1 MSVSARN
8 ELLQLIRQKR
18 VVASRGTVIVAH
30 FEIPAAH
37 QATSSVTSMRARVAS
52 AALMGAAQVISVNPW
67 LFAVAADAKQAAKV
81 HQNFRKIDEFLEIRK
96 LGRLK
101 TEAYTL
107 PDDAHRIF
115 AAIDR
120 HVGEDTPA
128 AAVEAPDENRAREV
142 DALLSVERMLRTADI
157 SNLIRERPV
166 YDFSNPAKP
175 VLVQSVLVVDIAE
188 VGRIAK
194 VNIRKRPWL
203 LAEVTRLLDSR
214 VIAHI
219 LREPSRRSSTTSINL
234 HTDTVLSDDFQD
246 FVDRLDTGRDSL
258 PTVELDFAELKA
270 FPATGLRAVERL
282 RATGC
287 RVIVDGI
294 PASALTAGAERL
306 PHISGDYKF
315 DWRNSLPLDAP
326 AFDDAEVKAQVA
338 HELERFGAGNCVLLH
353 CHTPTVIER
362 ALAVGF
368 TRIEGFEITKY
379 IESAAYRAAHG
390 AKGRRAA
397 RAAA

>member
-1 MSVSARN
+1 MSLSARN

-18 VVASRGTVIVAH
+18 VVASRGTVIIAH
-30 FEIPAAH
+30 FDIPAAH
-37 QATSSVTSMRARVAS
+37 QAISSVTSMRARVAS
-52 AALMGAAQVISVNPW
+52 AALMGAAQVMSINPW

-101 TEAYTL
+101 TEVFTL
-107 PDDAHRIF
+107 PDDAHKIF
-115 AAIDR
+115 AAIDQ
-120 HVGEDTPA
+120 HAGEDKPA
-128 AAVEAPDENRAREV
+128 AMDAPDENRAREV

-157 SNLIRERPV
+157 GNLIRERPV

-175 VLVQSVLVVDIAE
+175 VLVQSELVVDIAE
-188 VGRIAK
+188 VARIGK

-219 LREPSRRSSTTSINL
+219 LREPGRRGSAASINL

-246 FVDRLDTGRDSL
+246 FIDRVDTAQDSM
-258 PTVELDFAELKA
+258 PAIELDFAELKA
-270 FPATGLRAVERL
+270 FPATALHAVERL
-282 RATGC
+282 RTTGC
-287 RVIVDGI
+287 RVIIDGI
-294 PASALTAGAERL
+294 PARALTAGDQRL
-306 PHISGDYKF
+306 PHISGGYKF
-315 DWRNSLPLDAP
+315 DWRNSLPLDA
-326 AFDDAEVKAQVA
+326 AVFDEEQVAASIA
-338 HELERFGAGNCVLLH
+338 HELERFGAGNCILLH
-353 CHTPTVIER
+353 CHTPAVIER

-368 TRIEGFEITKY
+368 TQLEGFEIAKY
-379 IESAAYRAAHG
+379 IDSAAYRSAH
-390 AKGRRAA
+390 APKGRRAA